1 MKHGLAAGALLTIC
15 LSASSSSWAETEYFV
30 VLGSYNDLEHA
41 EEAKSRAALHL
52 PEAYSVVP
60 ADTAGGFFY
69 RVLAGPYFE
78 KDRANGKIDEAREL
92 GFSESWLLAAE
103 ASGGGLYLAADGSYA
118 FPDQE
123 SDSLTAEPDSSLDDG
138 TGPSDRGW
146 ESAPAT
152 PDSEDFEGEA
162 AEGARERILVEEAPP
177 GYQLNKLRRS
187 EAS

>member
-1 MKHGLAAGALLTIC
+1 M
-15 LSASSSSWAETEYFV
+15 

-41 EEAKSRAALHL
+41 DEAKARAALHL
-52 PEAYSVVP
+52 PESYSVVP

-118 FPDQE
+118 FPDQG
-123 SDSLTAEPDSSLDDG
+123 SDDLTEELDEGPKGG
-138 TGPSDRGW
+138 TGASGQRW

-162 AEGARERILVEEAPP
+162 AEGAKERILVEEAPP